1 MSSSKIIV
9 HPEEILNRMNRDL
22 KNLKIKLKENQKQY
36 KAFEYKDKIV
46 FESSIKDLYW
56 NADAILDKFQK
67 SKDFIKKYPKTSKV
81 IESEMSE
88 IMSLLKIMIIDA
100 KKITEFNHYV
110 ILGGTY
116 SSVTKK
122 ISKSKKR

>member
-1 MSSSKIIV
+1 
-9 HPEEILNRMNRDL
+9 
-22 KNLKIKLKENQKQY
+22 
-36 KAFEYKDKIV
+36 
-46 FESSIKDLYW
+46 
-56 NADAILDKFQK
+56 
-67 SKDFIKKYPKTSKV
+67 
-81 IESEMSE
+81 MSE

-122 ISKSKKR
+122 ISKLFSKNIVYRELLK